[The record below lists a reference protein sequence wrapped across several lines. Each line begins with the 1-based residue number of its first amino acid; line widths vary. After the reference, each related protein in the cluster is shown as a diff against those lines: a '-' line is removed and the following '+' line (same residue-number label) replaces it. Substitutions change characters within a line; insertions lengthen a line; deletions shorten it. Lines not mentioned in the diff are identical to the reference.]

1 MVRKIFIAA
10 AISASFITT
19 AATAGGVEDRIRALA
34 ADQLS
39 QWVQSATV
47 IDAVREQNEKHAG
60 LSQSD
65 IDALDQAWRNQADS
79 GSQPMIDDLLSRSVS
94 EYLRV
99 QQSESGGLITEVF
112 IMDNHGLNVAQSD
125 ATSDYWQGDE
135 AKFQKTFGAG
145 SGTIFVDEVE
155 FDDSSGSYQVQVSL
169 TIDDPADG
177 SPIGAVTFGIAME

>member
-65 IDALDQAWRNQADS
+65 IDALDQAWRNFRLLARRRS
-79 GSQPMIDDLLSRSVS
+79 KVSKDLWSRF
-94 EYLRV
+94 R
-99 QQSESGGLITEVF
+99 
-112 IMDNHGLNVAQSD
+112 NHLCG
-125 ATSDYWQGDE
+125 
-135 AKFQKTFGAG
+135 
-145 SGTIFVDEVE
+145 
-155 FDDSSGSYQVQVSL
+155 
-169 TIDDPADG
+169 
-177 SPIGAVTFGIAME
+177 